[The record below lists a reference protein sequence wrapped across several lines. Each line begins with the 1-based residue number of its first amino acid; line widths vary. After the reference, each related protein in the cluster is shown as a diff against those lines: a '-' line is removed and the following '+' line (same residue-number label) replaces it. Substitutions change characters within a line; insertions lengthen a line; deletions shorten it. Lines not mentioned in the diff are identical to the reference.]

1 MGSLLC
7 KNEGRESAFFMR
19 EVLTLIDA
27 GSGSASLSAHT
38 RRVCKSGALEAGAV
52 HSRHFHEKRAGRGG
66 IITYFTAFID

>member
-7 KNEGRESAFFMR
+7 ENEGRESAFFMR

-38 RRVCKSGALEAGAV
+38 RRVCKSGALEAGTV
-52 HSRHFHEKRAGRGG
+52 HSRIFTQNGARGVDLFQ
-66 IITYFTAFID
+66 IS

>member
-7 KNEGRESAFFMR
+7 ENEGRESAFFMR

-38 RRVCKSGALEAGAV
+38 RCVFKSGALEAGAV
-52 HSRHFHEKRAGRGG
+52 HSRICTKNGQGG
-66 IITYFTAFID
+66 VALFPISQIS